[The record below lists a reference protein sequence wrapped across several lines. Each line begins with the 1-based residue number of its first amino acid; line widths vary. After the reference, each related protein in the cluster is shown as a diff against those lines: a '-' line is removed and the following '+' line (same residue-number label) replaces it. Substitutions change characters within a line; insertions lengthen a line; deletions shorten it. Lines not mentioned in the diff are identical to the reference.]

1 MGNKNTNQ
9 SKVDLVYR
17 KKKNAEEMKH
27 QLISFGLMI
36 GLTFVAFLT
45 IASKDVGNWFAVP
58 FILLLAAIQVA
69 FQLYYFMHMNQKGH
83 ETPALFLYS
92 GVFVAF
98 ITVLAFLTIIWW

>member
-36 GLTFVAFLT
+36 V
-45 IASKDVGNWFAVP
+45 
-58 FILLLAAIQVA
+58 
-69 FQLYYFMHMNQKGH
+69 
-83 ETPALFLYS
+83 
-92 GVFVAF
+92 
-98 ITVLAFLTIIWW
+98 